1 MAQSQPRPQSRP
13 TPDPSG
19 YCQVIAQARFS
30 GRQEVSVMGVPAGA
44 SGGDRPY
51 ISVRVGRILLYVE
64 NREAL
69 LSLTRA
75 WRRALD
81 LADGVFDPIE
91 DAFTEV
97 EKLEKRRFER
107 SAARGY
113 QPMR

>member
-1 MAQSQPRPQSRP
+1 MASPQPVPHASKAV
-13 TPDPSG
+13 DPAS

-44 SGGDRPY
+44 SGADRPY

-69 LSLTRA
+69 LALTRA

-91 DAFTEV
+91 DAFTDA
-97 EKLEKRRFER
+97 EKLERRRFER
-107 SAARGY
+107 SLSRS
-113 QPMR
+113 